1 MTLREASKNHLN
13 YRNKVNVQYMTTE
26 ADHSLQAG
34 WKAGADSYKIDIIC
48 ICEVID
54 ISPGNLDSSLCFLQ
68 PRVSHDATCLLL
80 LLLLLSRFSHVRL
93 CVTP

>member
-48 ICEVID
+48 ITVVAFLSSFSNYWRSK
-54 ISPGNLDSSLCFLQ
+54 SPIKSIKNLQHPDL
-68 PRVSHDATCLLL
+68 
-80 LLLLLSRFSHVRL
+80 
-93 CVTP
+93 